1 VGVARARTFIDPAW
15 KAAARAARRWPTP
28 SEALAWEI
36 LRDRRCLGLKF
47 RREQIVDG
55 VRLDFYCPSLRL
67 ALEID
72 GGVHDEP
79 DQRAYDLVRTQTLNA
94 LRIHVLRVRNEDV
107 SRETF
112 ARILRPLLGTR

>member
-1 VGVARARTFIDPAW
+1 M
-15 KAAARAARRWPTP
+15 
-28 SEALAWEI
+28 
-36 LRDRRCLGLKF
+36 
-47 RREQIVDG
+47 DG
-55 VRLDFYCPSLRL
+55 FRLDFYCPSLRL